1 MMLKIYL
8 DSQEHTEIID
18 ITAQVKKAIDSS
30 GIKEGIC
37 TIYVPHTSAA
47 ICIQENADNRVHTDI
62 IGALERLVPSDF
74 PYLHQTERKNAY
86 AHIKSALI
94 GASQSVIIEQGKAM
108 LGTYQSIYFFEF
120 DGPRQQRQ
128 VWLKIQAG

>member
-1 MMLKIYL
+1 MIPKIYL

-18 ITAQVKKAIDSS
+18 ITAQVQALIEASQIQD
-30 GIKEGIC
+30 GIC

-47 ICIQENADNRVHTDI
+47 ICIQENADPLVHIDI
-62 IGALERLVPSDF
+62 LNALEKLVPSDF

-94 GASQSVIIEQGKAM
+94 GASQTVIIEQRKVL

-128 VWLKIQAG
+128 VWLKIQSC

>member
-1 MMLKIYL
+1 MIRKIYL
-8 DSQEHTEIID
+8 DSQEHTQIID
-18 ITAQVKKAIDSS
+18 ITSQVRSLIEASQ
-30 GIKEGIC
+30 IKDGIC
-37 TIYVPHTSAA
+37 TIYIPHTSAA
-47 ICIQENADNRVHTDI
+47 ICIQENADPLVHTDI
-62 IGALERLVPSDF
+62 LNALERLVPSDF

-94 GASQSVIIEQGKAM
+94 GASQTVIIEQGKVL

-128 VWLKIQAG
+128 VWLKIQSC

>member
-1 MMLKIYL
+1 MLQKIYF

-18 ITAQVKKAIDSS
+18 ITSQVKSAVESTEIQ
-30 GIKEGIC
+30 EGIC

-47 ICIQENADNRVHTDI
+47 ICIQENADYRVHIDLLN
-62 IGALERLVPSDF
+62 ALERLVPQDF

-94 GASQSVIIEQGKAM
+94 GASETVIIEQGKVL

-128 VWLKIQAG
+128 VWLKIQSC